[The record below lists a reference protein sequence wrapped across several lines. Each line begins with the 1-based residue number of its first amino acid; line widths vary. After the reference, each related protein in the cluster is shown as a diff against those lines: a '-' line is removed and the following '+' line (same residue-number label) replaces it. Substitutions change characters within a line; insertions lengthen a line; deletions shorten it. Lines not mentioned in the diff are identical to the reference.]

1 MIQTIVYNNNT
12 YIEILSKKEI
22 FKTSTFYNDYYVISS
37 DLVEYFKNISNKI
50 VISKNTDTINYLNKV
65 LKDKHIKNLH
75 IISHANNKFIDLGKG
90 LTSENVKNI
99 NNWNVDNVN
108 LWCCNI
114 GANLQF
120 VNLLEKFTNS
130 TVISSSQ
137 KLGMGNTLENSNN
150 TILKETVRNL
160 DINLVVILDS
170 IDGSINSFIT
180 NNTAPNATPIIEN
193 IIVTGTITVSQANA
207 LSNLTTES
215 AYLQAQINSNSPAVL
230 AGLNPNSTAGVE
242 NRLFITVGSSS
253 FTTATATQLD
263 TIMAATRQKITFHSG
278 FSLPSDWNGQNN
290 NFGFTGYIGDFRT
303 LDSSLDAG
311 QEGGVK
317 KFIADAS
324 GHNGRIIVTGAITV
338 LQANSLS
345 NLQYEIWAQ
354 ILDNAMTDLDN
365 LVNLADTLG
374 HRYLTITLGE
384 SITVSQANVLSAK
397 TYGVI
402 TATISNGDISTLKT
416 LTDEFSN
423 NVYTITITDSGSAAA
438 SDINSI
444 KAGNTKG
451 TITANTFTTVT
462 GSIED
467 VILAYA
473 AVDNGFGNIPA
484 TINDTDNSGNGVSIA
499 ALNTLDGLTTG
510 TINAGTITA
519 VKGTPENL
527 LIAYRSSEIAGL
539 GNEEITISG
548 LTTITQAN
556 ALNDLNDGVIIATIN
571 PDNYQL
577 LMGLSGNTVATPT
590 PPYLRYYYK

>member
-1 MIQTIVYNNNT
+1 
-12 YIEILSKKEI
+12 
-22 FKTSTFYNDYYVISS
+22 
-37 DLVEYFKNISNKI
+37 
-50 VISKNTDTINYLNKV
+50 
-65 LKDKHIKNLH
+65 
-75 IISHANNKFIDLGKG
+75 
-90 LTSENVKNI
+90 
-99 NNWNVDNVN
+99 
-108 LWCCNI
+108 
-114 GANLQF
+114 ANLQF

-324 GHNGRIIVTGAITV
+324 
-338 LQANSLS
+338 
-345 NLQYEIWAQ
+345 
-354 ILDNAMTDLDN
+354 
-365 LVNLADTLG
+365 
-374 HRYLTITLGE
+374 
-384 SITVSQANVLSAK
+384 
-397 TYGVI
+397 
-402 TATISNGDISTLKT
+402 
-416 LTDEFSN
+416 
-423 NVYTITITDSGSAAA
+423 
-438 SDINSI
+438 
-444 KAGNTKG
+444 
-451 TITANTFTTVT
+451 
-462 GSIED
+462 
-467 VILAYA
+467 
-473 AVDNGFGNIPA
+473 
-484 TINDTDNSGNGVSIA
+484 
-499 ALNTLDGLTTG
+499 
-510 TINAGTITA
+510 
-519 VKGTPENL
+519 
-527 LIAYRSSEIAGL
+527 
-539 GNEEITISG
+539 
-548 LTTITQAN
+548 
-556 ALNDLNDGVIIATIN
+556 
-571 PDNYQL
+571 
-577 LMGLSGNTVATPT
+577 
-590 PPYLRYYYK
+590 